1 MWWLRPEFKLSRFGC
16 RVRTAGPVAED
27 RDRDVDDRR
36 SVGMV
41 VESLNYLGCRVR
53 TAGPVRDDRDPDVD
67 DRRSVGLVW

>member
-27 RDRDVDDRR
+27 HDRDVDDRR

-41 VESLNYLGCRVR
+41 VESLNYL
-53 TAGPVRDDRDPDVD
+53 D
-67 DRRSVGLVW
+67 LVVV